1 MKKDEQEIGLRQN
14 AYQVGDTII
23 VSRNVHDYVEHNG
36 FAIDGGLEY
45 QRLIGDRGR
54 TDLTDLTIY
63 AKDKVEDYADKVV
76 WGTRGKNGDEKFRW
90 VLLKNCSEEHLLGIL
105 KTQEKAAEYVRR
117 AVCYILHRRVM
128 AAIGGGYMSFYN
140 NRELAERAV
149 TSILL

>member
-1 MKKDEQEIGLRQN
+1 MNDDRLKQN

-23 VSRNVHDYVEHNG
+23 VSAHVHDYVQHDD

-45 QRLIGDRGR
+45 QRVIGDTSR
-54 TDLTDLTIY
+54 TDVKDLTIY

-76 WGTRGKNGDEKFRW
+76 WGTKGKAGDEKFRW

-105 KTQEKAAEYVRR
+105 KTQKKASDHVVR
-117 AVCYILHRRVM
+117 AICYILHRRVM

-140 NRELAERAV
+140 NKELADKAV